1 MHKILQAPAL
11 VLVLASPGLAAQTSV
26 TPQPSAT
33 PQTPPAPV
41 KATPQNAAA
50 FVGEWDL
57 NGQGSNGPASF
68 RLSIKPQ
75 GETLTAV
82 LKNSDDVA
90 QTVNEVSM
98 VGSSLSL
105 SVTFINAGNEY
116 PSVVALT
123 PSGDKILLHI
133 EVANGLAQLDGTAKK
148 KVQE

>member
-1 MHKILQAPAL
+1 MHKILIASGL
-11 VLVLASPGLAAQTSV
+11 VLVLVSPGLSAQAPA

-33 PQTPPAPV
+33 PQKPPALV

-50 FVGEWDL
+50 FVGDWDL
-57 NGQGSNGPASF
+57 SGEGSNGPASF
-68 RLSIKPQ
+68 TLSIKPQ

-82 LKNSDDVA
+82 LKNADDVV

-98 VGSSLSL
+98 AGSALSL
-105 SVTFINAGNEY
+105 GVTFYNAGSEY

-123 PSGDKILLHI
+123 PADDKILLHI

-148 KVQE
+148 KTQK

>member
-1 MHKILQAPAL
+1 MHKILIASAL
-11 VLVLASPGLAAQTSV
+11 VLVLASPGLSAQAPV

-33 PQTPPAPV
+33 PQKPPALE

-50 FVGEWDL
+50 FVGDWDL
-57 NGQGSNGPASF
+57 SGEGSNGPASF
-68 RLSIKPQ
+68 TLSIKPQ

-82 LKNSDDVA
+82 LKNADDVA

-98 VGSSLSL
+98 AGSALSL
-105 SVTFINAGNEY
+105 SVTFYNAGSEY

-123 PSGDKILLHI
+123 PADDKILLHI

-148 KVQE
+148 KTQK